1 MRQSRIAI
9 VIAVAS
15 IAAGFVFARGLS
27 ANSTRKFEPSPPKS
41 ALGVEPPASFG
52 QPQIGAVAGKLDVLK
67 DIRVV
72 DFGREVYRGE
82 MDLNPTIDRIRR
94 GEKLN
99 HRNDGAFFGNR
110 ERLLPRQNDREYYRE
125 FVHTLHSPKFPGPQ
139 RVVIGKDGS
148 VWYTGDHYDSF
159 TKVTK

>member
-1 MRQSRIAI
+1 M
-9 VIAVAS
+9 
-15 IAAGFVFARGLS
+15 
-27 ANSTRKFEPSPPKS
+27 
-41 ALGVEPPASFG
+41 
-52 QPQIGAVAGKLDVLK
+52 LK
-67 DIRVV
+67 DVRVI

-82 MDLNPTIDRIRR
+82 MDINPTIDRIRK

-99 HRNDGAFFGNR
+99 HRNDGGFFGNR
-110 ERLLPRQNDREYYRE
+110 ERRLPRQNDRDYYRE
-125 FVHTLHSPKFPGPQ
+125 FVHTIRSPKFPGPQ

>member
-1 MRQSRIAI
+1 MVGSRVAL
-9 VIAVAS
+9 AVAS
-15 IAAGFVFARGLS
+15 FAVAVGLVFANGRPKGTPS
-27 ANSTRKFEPSPPKS
+27 ATLVQST
-41 ALGVEPPASFG
+41 FG
-52 QPQIGAVAGKLDVLK
+52 QPHIGAVQGKLDMLK
-67 DIRVV
+67 DVRVI

-82 MDLNPTIDRIRR
+82 MDINPTIDRIRK

-99 HRNDGAFFGNR
+99 HRNDGGFFGNR
-110 ERLLPRQNDREYYRE
+110 ERRLPRQNDRDYYRE
-125 FVHTLHSPKFPGPQ
+125 FVHTIRSPKFPGPQ